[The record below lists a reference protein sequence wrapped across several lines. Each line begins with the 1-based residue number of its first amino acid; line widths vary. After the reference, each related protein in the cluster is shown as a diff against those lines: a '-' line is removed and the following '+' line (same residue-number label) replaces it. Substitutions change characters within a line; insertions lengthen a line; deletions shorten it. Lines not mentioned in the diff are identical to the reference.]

1 MAAKTIMVLG
11 SMSSAGKSLLVTG
24 LCRLFA
30 RRGLRVAPF
39 KAQNMSNNAAVCAGG
54 EIGRAQASQAYAAGI
69 EPTVDMNPIL
79 LKPEGDARSQV
90 IVRGQVWD
98 SISASD
104 YYARRAGLWQA
115 VTESI
120 DHLRDQYELVVL
132 EGAGSPAELNLRRND
147 LVNLAASRYAGAP
160 CLLVGDI
167 DRGGVFAQLLGTAWL
182 LDEADRGMIRGFVIN
197 KFRGDRAL
205 FNDGIQILEERGG
218 TPVVGVVPYLK
229 DHGIA
234 DEDAALLDEHS
245 ILKVGEL
252 DVAVIHLP
260 HISNFDDLDP
270 LAAEPQVGLRFVRR
284 PDQLGSPAAVILPGT
299 KNTLEDLQWLHHS
312 GLAQAIRQL
321 AGSGCAV
328 AGLCGGFQMLGEEV
342 NDPAAVESGCQHL
355 PGLGLLPVVTRF
367 ENYKTVTR
375 SQARILAEN
384 GFLRS
389 LKDTLI
395 SGYEIHMGQTRS
407 EAPLAE
413 VMQREAS
420 PVSAPDGACSADGR
434 IWGSYLHGIF
444 ENDAFRAAWLH
455 SLGAAADTL
464 PFAARRASAYDRL
477 ADVLETAL
485 NIPLLD
491 LIIEKGL

>member
-24 LCRLFA
+24 LCRLYA
-30 RRGLRVAPF
+30 RRGVRVAPF

-54 EIGRAQASQAYAAGI
+54 EIGRAQAAQAHAAGI
-69 EPTVDMNPIL
+69 EPTVEMNPIL

-90 IVRGQVWD
+90 VVRGQIWD
-98 SISASD
+98 SISAGD
-104 YYARRAGLWQA
+104 YYARRSGLWQV
-115 VTESI
+115 VTDSI
-120 DHLRDQYELVVL
+120 DRLRDQYELIIL

-147 LVNLAASRYAGAP
+147 LVNLAAARYAGAP

-167 DRGGVFAQLLGTAWL
+167 DRGGVFAQLLGTTWL
-182 LDEADRGMIRGFVIN
+182 LDKADRDLIRGFVAN

-205 FNDGIQILEERGG
+205 FADGIQILEERGG
-218 TPVVGVVPYLK
+218 IPVLGVVPYLK

-245 ILKVGEL
+245 TLKTGAL

-321 AGSGCAV
+321 AAGGCAV
-328 AGLCGGFQMLGEEV
+328 AGLCGGFQMLGAEV
-342 NDPAAVESGCQHL
+342 IDSQAVESGL
-355 PGLGLLPVVTRF
+355 SSVTGLGLLPAVTHF
-367 ENYKTVTR
+367 ENQKTVTR
-375 SQARILAEN
+375 SRAQILAGN
-384 GFLRS
+384 GFLSS
-389 LKDTLI
+389 LKGSLI
-395 SGYEIHMGQTRS
+395 SGYEIHMGQTS
-407 EAPLAE
+407 SDAPLAE
-413 VMQREAS
+413 VVHREAS
-420 PVSAPDGACSADGR
+420 PVSSPDGSCSADGR
-434 IWGSYLHGIF
+434 VWGSYLHGIF
-444 ENDAFRAAWLH
+444 DNDAFRAAWLY
-455 SLGAAADTL
+455 SLGAVANPI
-464 PFAARRASAYDRL
+464 PFVARRAAAYDRL
-477 ADVLETAL
+477 ADVLEMAL
-485 NIPLLD
+485 NCPLLD
-491 LIIEKGL
+491 QIIEKGL